1 MTFPRLVFLVALS
14 VILTGVPAQAQNP
27 PESPGASS
35 EVSDP
40 GESAQVRDID
50 YWRHRIDSADRR
62 IIGLLNE
69 RAGYVAELIPLKAK
83 ASREVRDPKR
93 EAEVL
98 AKLKGLNKGPLPD
111 ESIARIYEV
120 IMAEMRRLQ
129 EEGRGEAGSQ

>member
-1 MTFPRLVFLVALS
+1 V
-14 VILTGVPAQAQNP
+14 
-27 PESPGASS
+27 
-35 EVSDP
+35 
-40 GESAQVRDID
+40 QVRDID
-50 YWRHRIDSADRR
+50 YWRHRIDSADQR

-83 ASREVRDPKR
+83 VSRAVRDPKR

-111 ESIARIYEV
+111 ESIVRIYEA

-129 EEGRGEAGSQ
+129 EEGRGEAGSR